1 MNDNDRKDLARVLL
15 RAASQ
20 ALECATPEDF
30 SGLKQT
36 TDHELQRVWA
46 RTSVDSKG
54 AARLARWMRTL
65 SDETVATDYGATCAN
80 YAGKL
85 LQLMGERR

>member
-1 MNDNDRKDLARVLL
+1 MNDNDRRDLARVLL

-20 ALECATPEDF
+20 ALEADDQGGF
-30 SGLKQT
+30 LGLRRGTGLEMNRIWLGIDDVK
-36 TDHELQRVWA
+36 A
-46 RTSVDSKG
+46 
-54 AARLARWMRTL
+54 AARVSNWMRTIEAE
-65 SDETVATDYGATCAN
+65 SVPTDFAALCAD